1 MKMATISLNEKN
13 FASEVT
19 ACSLPVLVD
28 FYAEWCSP
36 CRMVAPLLETL
47 SGELEGK
54 AKFAKVEV
62 SENPDLARRYRVQ
75 SVPTMMIFRNGRVTD
90 TLVGVVGKEQIEGLM
105 I

>member
-1 MKMATISLNEKN
+1 MKMATIAVNEKN

-19 ACSLPVLVD
+19 ACALPVLVD
-28 FYAEWCSP
+28 FYVDWCSP

-75 SVPTMMIFRNGRVTD
+75 SVPTMMVFRNGKVTD
-90 TLVGVVGKEQIEGLM
+90 TLVGAVGKEQIAG
-105 I
+105 III